1 MKNFVYSQPT
11 EIVFGAGT
19 HQEIGQRLEPI
30 ARRVLLVYGGHSAQ
44 KSGLLDRV
52 RRALEASGIYYRGL
66 GDIHPNPRLA
76 PVEAGIDLVR
86 RENLEGLLAVGGG
99 SVIDTAKAIAAGA
112 PYPGEVWDFF
122 CGKATPQQCLPVVTL
137 LTIPAAGSEASDSCV
152 LTREQDDRPIKKGF
166 HTPLLRPRLSILD
179 PTLTYT
185 LPAYQTAAGGVDI
198 MAHVLERYF
207 TREAD
212 VDLSDRLCEAVL
224 RTVIAHLPR
233 ALEQPDDYSARAQLM
248 WAGTLAHN
256 DLLSAGRIGDWAS
269 HAIAH
274 QPSALYDMT
283 HGAALAIVL
292 PAWMKYVYRH
302 DVARFARFA
311 VRVWGVED
319 DFAAPEKTA
328 LEGIRRTETFFAS
341 LGLPTCFS
349 HTDIPYSS
357 FGKMADLATAN
368 GSQTIGH
375 FVELTRDDVYEI
387 YHLAL

>member
-52 RRALEASGIYYRGL
+52 RRALEASGIYYREL

-179 PTLTYT
+179 PTLT
-185 LPAYQTAAGGVDI
+185 
-198 MAHVLERYF
+198 
-207 TREAD
+207 
-212 VDLSDRLCEAVL
+212 
-224 RTVIAHLPR
+224 
-233 ALEQPDDYSARAQLM
+233 
-248 WAGTLAHN
+248 
-256 DLLSAGRIGDWAS
+256 
-269 HAIAH
+269 
-274 QPSALYDMT
+274 
-283 HGAALAIVL
+283 
-292 PAWMKYVYRH
+292 
-302 DVARFARFA
+302 
-311 VRVWGVED
+311 
-319 DFAAPEKTA
+319 
-328 LEGIRRTETFFAS
+328 
-341 LGLPTCFS
+341 
-349 HTDIPYSS
+349 
-357 FGKMADLATAN
+357 
-368 GSQTIGH
+368 
-375 FVELTRDDVYEI
+375 
-387 YHLAL
+387 